1 MIALIDYGAGNTAS
15 VANALENLNAE
26 YVLTNKESDICKA
39 HKVIFPGVGEASFA
53 IKQLHKSNLFN
64 LLRIVKK
71 PMLGIC
77 LGMQLM
83 CEFSTEGNVAC
94 LGIIPGRVEKFD
106 AEKTNVPH
114 MGWNEVFQ
122 TKPSKLFEG
131 IKDGEFFYFANSF
144 YMPLGES
151 TIAKTNHGIDFT
163 AAIEKDNFFGVQ
175 FHPEKS
181 AEAGLK
187 LLQNF
192 LKL

>member
-39 HKVIFPGVGEASFA
+39 QKVIFPGVGEASFA

-192 LKL
+192 LNL